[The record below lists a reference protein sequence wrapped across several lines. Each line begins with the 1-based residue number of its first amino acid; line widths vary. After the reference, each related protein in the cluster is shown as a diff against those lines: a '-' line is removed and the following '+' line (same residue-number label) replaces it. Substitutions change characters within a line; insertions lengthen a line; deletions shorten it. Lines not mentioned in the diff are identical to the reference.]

1 MKNDRSRVT
10 SLRHQH
16 PGKESHM
23 SHAPQSP
30 PAEVAPGI
38 RRLTGGA
45 SNFYLV
51 EQSGGL
57 TLVDAGTPGD
67 WRLFLRS
74 LDGLV
79 HRLDDLDALVLTHAH
94 PDHVGFAERARREGP
109 TSVWVHEDDAALA
122 QGAKLEKSD
131 ASLASYLTRTEFY
144 RTMISLIRGKATKII
159 PVVQVSTFADYEV
172 LDVPGKPRAVH
183 TPGHTRGNAAMY
195 FEDRLAVI
203 SGDTLITRNPL
214 TGRTGPQVMPS
225 GFNHD
230 TAQALASLSALEDLN
245 AGIILPGH
253 GDSWNGPVSQ
263 AAQLARAAG
272 PS

>member
-1 MKNDRSRVT
+1 
-10 SLRHQH
+10 
-16 PGKESHM
+16 M

-30 PAEVAPGI
+30 PAEVASGI
-38 RRLTGGA
+38 HRLTGGA
-45 SNFYLV
+45 SNFYLI

-67 WRLFLRS
+67 WRLFLRT
-74 LDGLV
+74 LDTLGR
-79 HRLDDLDALVLTHAH
+79 RLDDLDAVVLTHAH
-94 PDHVGFAERARREGP
+94 PDHVGFAERARRQGP
-109 TSVWVHEDDAALA
+109 TSVWVHEDDAAVA
-122 QGAKLEKSD
+122 QGAKLGKGD
-131 ASLASYLTRTEFY
+131 AGLARYLARTEFY
-144 RTMISLIRGKATKII
+144 RTFISLVRGKATKII
-159 PVVQVSTFADYEV
+159 PVVQVSTFADDEV

-183 TPGHTRGNAAMY
+183 APGHTPGNAALY

-203 SGDTLITRNPL
+203 SGDTLITHNPL

-230 TAQALASLSALEDLN
+230 TAQALASLSALENLN

-253 GDSWNGPVSQ
+253 GDPWHGPVSQ